1 MKSLFFNLILVVMLA
16 VSGCAQSQNS
26 SDGSRQDISALQA
39 KELIAKDK
47 EMVILDVRT
56 PEEFTNGHVAGAVNV
71 DFYAS
76 DFEKQLEKL
85 DTTKTYLLYC
95 ASGNRSG
102 KAASLMQ
109 NKGFKKIINSQA
121 GFNELKQ
128 AAVPTK

>member
-1 MKSLFFNLILVVMLA
+1 MKSIFLNLIIIVLLT

-26 SDGSRQDISALQA
+26 DAGNRQDVSAQEA
-39 KELIAKDK
+39 KELIVKDK

-56 PEEFTNGHVAGAVNV
+56 PGEFANGHVAGAVNI

-85 DTTKTYLLYC
+85 DTAGTYLIYC

-102 KAASLMQ
+102 KATSLMQ
-109 NKGFKKIINSQA
+109 NKGFQNIINSTA

>member
-1 MKSLFFNLILVVMLA
+1 MKSLFINLIFVAMLT

-26 SDGSRQDISALQA
+26 TAVNRQDVNATQA
-39 KELIAKDK
+39 KELIINEK

-56 PEEFTNGHVAGAVNV
+56 REEFANGHVAGASNL
-71 DFYAS
+71 DFYAP
-76 DFEKQLEKL
+76 DFEQQLEQL

-109 NKGFKKIINSQA
+109 NKGFNKIINSEA
-121 GFNELKQ
+121 GFKELQK